1 MSGKAMSW
9 SRTVKVGSSSAKQV
23 LRELCISQNEL
34 TGQCTLSINS
44 LIKITELSET
54 TVLKALA
61 ILKARGFIHVEKV
74 KTQNGWGNSYSFPLM
89 ESTPKNEGTPN
100 SRDTPKIE
108 GSPSFEGEGTPNSR
122 DTGTPKT
129 RDLKK
134 EEKREKSM
142 YAPSVEVAHTSV
154 SSKVQEPAH
163 VKEPAH
169 VQETASRC
177 AGSCTADVQEPAHRR
192 DQLKEA
198 NRGAAKTEKTQR
210 NSLIQKENRG
220 APLMAPSPADSTSEI
235 ASKSLIQK
243 ENEGAD
249 TPARTYVKK
258 AAKVEP
264 QGSRFTLE
272 ELPDNWHSEC
282 RRIQPKADPAKVFEE
297 FRDHWIAQPGA
308 KGRKSDWTATWRNWC
323 RRINARD
330 LERVGYEPG
339 RSQFM
344 VKPEPVNPF
353 KVTPQN
359 CPPRQKTEEELE
371 AERSFD
377 LFERVLNGEV

>member
-9 SRTVKVGSSSAKQV
+9 SRTIKVGRASAKQV

-34 TGQCTLSINS
+34 TGQCCLSIKG
-44 LIKITELSET
+44 LIELTELSEP
-54 TVLKALA
+54 TVLSALA
-61 ILKARGFIHVEKV
+61 FLKERGFIKVEKV
-74 KTQNGWGNSYSFPLM
+74 KTKTGWGNSYSFPMLDT
-89 ESTPKNEGTPN
+89 TPKDEGTPKSWDTQKNEGTPK
-100 SRDTPKIE
+100 TLEE
-108 GSPSFEGEGTPNSR
+108 GIPNSL
-122 DTGTPKT
+122 DTGTPKSW
-129 RDLKK
+129 DLKK
-134 EEKREKSM
+134 EEKKEKSM

-154 SSKVQEPAH
+154 SSKP
-163 VKEPAH
+163 
-169 VQETASRC
+169 T
-177 AGSCTADVQEPAHRR
+177 
-192 DQLKEA
+192 
-198 NRGAAKTEKTQR
+198 
-210 NSLIQKENRG
+210 
-220 APLMAPSPADSTSEI
+220 
-235 ASKSLIQK
+235 
-243 ENEGAD
+243 
-249 TPARTYVKK
+249 KK
-258 AAKVEP
+258 EP

-272 ELPDNWHSEC
+272 ELPDNWHYEC
-282 RRIQPKADPAKVFEE
+282 RRIQPKADPHKVFEE
-297 FRDHWIAQPGA
+297 FRDHWISQPGA

>member
-9 SRTVKVGSSSAKQV
+9 SRTIKVGRASAKQV

-34 TGQCTLSINS
+34 TGQCCLSIKG
-44 LIKITELSET
+44 LIELTELSEP
-54 TVLKALA
+54 TVLSALA
-61 ILKARGFIHVEKV
+61 FLKERGFIKVEKV
-74 KTQNGWGNSYSFPLM
+74 KTKTGWGNSYSFPMLDT
-89 ESTPKNEGTPN
+89 TPKDEGTPKSWDTQKNEGTPK
-100 SRDTPKIE
+100 TLEE
-108 GSPSFEGEGTPNSR
+108 GIPNSL
-122 DTGTPKT
+122 DTGTPKSW
-129 RDLKK
+129 DLKK
-134 EEKREKSM
+134 EEKKEKSM

-154 SSKVQEPAH
+154 SSKP
-163 VKEPAH
+163 
-169 VQETASRC
+169 T
-177 AGSCTADVQEPAHRR
+177 
-192 DQLKEA
+192 
-198 NRGAAKTEKTQR
+198 
-210 NSLIQKENRG
+210 
-220 APLMAPSPADSTSEI
+220 
-235 ASKSLIQK
+235 
-243 ENEGAD
+243 
-249 TPARTYVKK
+249 KK
-258 AAKVEP
+258 EP

-272 ELPDNWHSEC
+272 ELPDNWHYEC
-282 RRIQPKADPAKVFEE
+282 RRIQPKADPHKVFEE
-297 FRDHWIAQPGA
+297 FRDHWISQPGA

-377 LFERVLNGEV
+377 LFERVLNG

>member
-9 SRTVKVGSSSAKQV
+9 SRTIKVGRASAKQV

-34 TGQCTLSINS
+34 TGQCCLSIKG
-44 LIKITELSET
+44 LIELTELSEP
-54 TVLKALA
+54 TVLSALA
-61 ILKARGFIHVEKV
+61 FLKERGFIKVEKV
-74 KTQNGWGNSYSFPLM
+74 KTKTGWGNSYSFPMLDATLKD
-89 ESTPKNEGTPN
+89 EGTPKSWDTPKNEGTPKTLEDGIQN
-100 SRDTPKIE
+100 SL
-108 GSPSFEGEGTPNSR
+108 
-122 DTGTPKT
+122 DTGTPKSW
-129 RDLKK
+129 DLKK
-134 EEKREKSM
+134 EEKKEKSM

-154 SSKVQEPAH
+154 SSK
-163 VKEPAH
+163 
-169 VQETASRC
+169 
-177 AGSCTADVQEPAHRR
+177 
-192 DQLKEA
+192 
-198 NRGAAKTEKTQR
+198 
-210 NSLIQKENRG
+210 
-220 APLMAPSPADSTSEI
+220 PS
-235 ASKSLIQK
+235 
-243 ENEGAD
+243 
-249 TPARTYVKK
+249 KK
-258 AAKVEP
+258 EP

-272 ELPDNWHSEC
+272 ELPDEWYSEC
-282 RRIQPKADPAKVFEE
+282 RRIQPKADPHKVFEE
-297 FRDHWIAQPGA
+297 FRDHWISQPGA

-359 CPPRQKTEEELE
+359 YQPRQKTEEELE

>member
-44 LIKITELSET
+44 LIEITELSET

-61 ILKARGFIHVEKV
+61 TLKARGFIQVEKV
-74 KTQNGWGNSYSFPLM
+74 KTQNGWGNSYSFPLLG
-89 ESTPKNEGTPN
+89 STPKNEGTPN
-100 SRDTPKIE
+100 SMDTPKIK
-108 GSPSFEGEGTPNSR
+108 GTPSFDGEGTPNSR

-134 EEKREKSM
+134 EEKKEKSM

-154 SSKVQEPAH
+154 SSKPA
-163 VKEPAH
+163 
-169 VQETASRC
+169 
-177 AGSCTADVQEPAHRR
+177 
-192 DQLKEA
+192 
-198 NRGAAKTEKTQR
+198 
-210 NSLIQKENRG
+210 
-220 APLMAPSPADSTSEI
+220 
-235 ASKSLIQK
+235 
-243 ENEGAD
+243 
-249 TPARTYVKK
+249 KK
-258 AAKVEP
+258 EP
-264 QGSRFTLE
+264 QGSRLTLE
-272 ELPDNWHSEC
+272 ELPDEWYSEC
-282 RRIQPKADPAKVFEE
+282 RRIQPKADPHKVFEE
-297 FRDHWIAQPGA
+297 FRDHWISQPGA

-330 LERVGYEPG
+330 LERVGYDPG
-339 RSQFM
+339 RAQFM

>member
-44 LIKITELSET
+44 LIEITELSET

-61 ILKARGFIHVEKV
+61 TLKARGFIQVEKV
-74 KTQNGWGNSYSFPLM
+74 KTQNGWGNSYSFPLL

-100 SRDTPKIE
+100 SRDTPKIK
-108 GSPSFEGEGTPNSR
+108 GTPSFEGEGTPNSR

-134 EEKREKSM
+134 EEKKEKSM

-154 SSKVQEPAH
+154 SSKPA
-163 VKEPAH
+163 
-169 VQETASRC
+169 
-177 AGSCTADVQEPAHRR
+177 
-192 DQLKEA
+192 
-198 NRGAAKTEKTQR
+198 
-210 NSLIQKENRG
+210 
-220 APLMAPSPADSTSEI
+220 
-235 ASKSLIQK
+235 
-243 ENEGAD
+243 
-249 TPARTYVKK
+249 KK
-258 AAKVEP
+258 EP
-264 QGSRFTLE
+264 QGSRLTLE
-272 ELPDNWHSEC
+272 ELPDEWYSEC
-282 RRIQPKADPAKVFEE
+282 RRIQPKADPHKVFEE
-297 FRDHWIAQPGA
+297 FRDHWISQPGA

-339 RSQFM
+339 RAQFM

>member
-9 SRTVKVGSSSAKQV
+9 SRTIKVGRASAKQV

-34 TGQCTLSINS
+34 TGQCCLSIKG
-44 LIKITELSET
+44 LIELTELSEP
-54 TVLKALA
+54 TVLSALA
-61 ILKARGFIHVEKV
+61 FLKERGFIKVEKV
-74 KTQNGWGNSYSFPLM
+74 KTKTGWGNSYSFPMLDATLKD
-89 ESTPKNEGTPN
+89 EGTPKSWDTPKNEGTPK
-100 SRDTPKIE
+100 SWDTPKN
-108 GSPSFEGEGTPNSR
+108 EGTPKTLEDGIQNSL
-122 DTGTPKT
+122 DTGTPKSW
-129 RDLKK
+129 DLKK
-134 EEKREKSM
+134 EEKKEKSM

-154 SSKVQEPAH
+154 SSK
-163 VKEPAH
+163 
-169 VQETASRC
+169 
-177 AGSCTADVQEPAHRR
+177 
-192 DQLKEA
+192 
-198 NRGAAKTEKTQR
+198 
-210 NSLIQKENRG
+210 
-220 APLMAPSPADSTSEI
+220 PS
-235 ASKSLIQK
+235 
-243 ENEGAD
+243 
-249 TPARTYVKK
+249 KK
-258 AAKVEP
+258 EP

-272 ELPDNWHSEC
+272 DLPDEWYSEC

-297 FRDHWIAQPGA
+297 FRDHWISQPGA

>member
-9 SRTVKVGSSSAKQV
+9 SRTIKVGRASAKQV

-34 TGQCTLSINS
+34 TGQCCLSIKG
-44 LIKITELSET
+44 LIELTELSEP
-54 TVLKALA
+54 TVLSALA
-61 ILKARGFIHVEKV
+61 FLKERGFIKVEKV
-74 KTQNGWGNSYSFPLM
+74 KTKTGWGNSYSFPM
-89 ESTPKNEGTPN
+89 IDAIPKDEGTPK
-100 SRDTPKIE
+100 SWDTPKD
-108 GSPSFEGEGTPNSR
+108 EGTPKSLEEGIPNSL
-122 DTGTPKT
+122 DTGTPKSW
-129 RDLKK
+129 DLKK
-134 EEKREKSM
+134 EEKKEKSM
-142 YAPSVEVAHTSV
+142 YVPSVEVAHTSV
-154 SSKVQEPAH
+154 SSKP
-163 VKEPAH
+163 
-169 VQETASRC
+169 T
-177 AGSCTADVQEPAHRR
+177 
-192 DQLKEA
+192 
-198 NRGAAKTEKTQR
+198 
-210 NSLIQKENRG
+210 
-220 APLMAPSPADSTSEI
+220 
-235 ASKSLIQK
+235 
-243 ENEGAD
+243 
-249 TPARTYVKK
+249 KK
-258 AAKVEP
+258 EP

-282 RRIQPKADPAKVFEE
+282 RRIQPKADPHKVFEE
-297 FRDHWIAQPGA
+297 FRDHWISQPGA

>member
-9 SRTVKVGSSSAKQV
+9 SRTIKVGRASAKQV

-34 TGQCTLSINS
+34 TGQCCLSIKG
-44 LIKITELSET
+44 LIELTELSEP
-54 TVLKALA
+54 TVLSALA
-61 ILKARGFIHVEKV
+61 FLKERGFIKVEKV
-74 KTQNGWGNSYSFPLM
+74 KTKTGWGNSYSFPM
-89 ESTPKNEGTPN
+89 IDAIPKDEGTPK
-100 SRDTPKIE
+100 SWDTPKD
-108 GSPSFEGEGTPNSR
+108 EGTPKSLEEGIPNSL
-122 DTGTPKT
+122 DTGTQKSW
-129 RDLKK
+129 DLKK
-134 EEKREKSM
+134 EEKKEKSM

-154 SSKVQEPAH
+154 SSKP
-163 VKEPAH
+163 
-169 VQETASRC
+169 T
-177 AGSCTADVQEPAHRR
+177 
-192 DQLKEA
+192 
-198 NRGAAKTEKTQR
+198 
-210 NSLIQKENRG
+210 
-220 APLMAPSPADSTSEI
+220 
-235 ASKSLIQK
+235 
-243 ENEGAD
+243 
-249 TPARTYVKK
+249 KK
-258 AAKVEP
+258 EP

-282 RRIQPKADPAKVFEE
+282 RRIQPKADPHKVFEE
-297 FRDHWIAQPGA
+297 FRDYWISVPGA

-323 RRINARD
+323 RKLNPKD

-339 RSQFM
+339 RAQFM

>member
-44 LIKITELSET
+44 LIEITELSET

-61 ILKARGFIHVEKV
+61 TLKARGFIQVEKV
-74 KTQNGWGNSYSFPLM
+74 KTQNGWGNSYSFPLL

-100 SRDTPKIE
+100 SRDTPKIK
-108 GSPSFEGEGTPNSR
+108 GTPSSEGEGTPNSR

-134 EEKREKSM
+134 EEKKEKSM

-154 SSKVQEPAH
+154 SSKH
-163 VKEPAH
+163 
-169 VQETASRC
+169 T
-177 AGSCTADVQEPAHRR
+177 
-192 DQLKEA
+192 
-198 NRGAAKTEKTQR
+198 
-210 NSLIQKENRG
+210 
-220 APLMAPSPADSTSEI
+220 
-235 ASKSLIQK
+235 
-243 ENEGAD
+243 
-249 TPARTYVKK
+249 KK
-258 AAKVEP
+258 EP
-264 QGSRFTLE
+264 QGSRFTIE
-272 ELPDNWHSEC
+272 ELPDEWFSEC
-282 RRIQPKADPAKVFEE
+282 RRIQPKADPHKVFEE
-297 FRDHWIAQPGA
+297 FRDHWISQPGA

-330 LERVGYEPG
+330 LERVGYDPG
-339 RSQFM
+339 RAQFM

-353 KVTPQN
+353 KVTLQN

>member
-1 MSGKAMSW
+1 MSW

-44 LIKITELSET
+44 LIEITELSET

-61 ILKARGFIHVEKV
+61 TLKARGFIQVEKV
-74 KTQNGWGNSYSFPLM
+74 KTQNGWGNSYSFPLL

-100 SRDTPKIE
+100 SRDTPKIK
-108 GSPSFEGEGTPNSR
+108 GTPSFDGEGTPNSR

-134 EEKREKSM
+134 EEKKEKSM

-154 SSKVQEPAH
+154 SSKPA
-163 VKEPAH
+163 
-169 VQETASRC
+169 
-177 AGSCTADVQEPAHRR
+177 
-192 DQLKEA
+192 
-198 NRGAAKTEKTQR
+198 
-210 NSLIQKENRG
+210 
-220 APLMAPSPADSTSEI
+220 
-235 ASKSLIQK
+235 
-243 ENEGAD
+243 
-249 TPARTYVKK
+249 KK
-258 AAKVEP
+258 EP
-264 QGSRFTLE
+264 QGSRLTLE
-272 ELPDNWHSEC
+272 ELPDEWYSEC
-282 RRIQPKADPAKVFEE
+282 RRIQPKADPNKVFEE
-297 FRDHWIAQPGA
+297 FRDHWISQPGA

-323 RRINARD
+323 RRINTRD
-330 LERVGYEPG
+330 LERVGYDPG
-339 RSQFM
+339 RAQFM